1 MEKVY
6 DVLTS
11 GYVSMDHML
20 KIQTPARVG
29 YTSIITNRTN
39 TKINYGGCGV
49 NIACDL
55 SRLGMKA
62 MPMIR
67 VGDDYE
73 QIGFAAFLKENGICT
88 DAVKRVPGEITSVC
102 YLVQD
107 TGGQHITLYYPGSM
121 DGKYAEPLEDKWFL
135 QARLGVVT
143 VGARCDNEEF
153 LQRCK
158 KNNLPLVFSMK
169 GDMEAF
175 PKDFL
180 YELLHYCTIIFT
192 NESERD
198 EIEQL
203 FGIKVTDLLT
213 EGNAKIVVTTL
224 GKNGSVC
231 YAKQGETIQEE
242 FVPICKC
249 GGDIVV
255 DTTGSGDAFVAGF
268 LWGYLSGEDLRRCA
282 MAGTVL
288 SSYVIEKEGCCTNAP
303 SLELLQRRLSLF
315 EQELKPN
322 D

>member
-121 DGKYAEPLEDKWFL
+121 
-135 QARLGVVT
+135 
-143 VGARCDNEEF
+143 
-153 LQRCK
+153 
-158 KNNLPLVFSMK
+158 
-169 GDMEAF
+169 
-175 PKDFL
+175 
-180 YELLHYCTIIFT
+180 
-192 NESERD
+192 
-198 EIEQL
+198 
-203 FGIKVTDLLT
+203 
-213 EGNAKIVVTTL
+213 TTM
-224 GKNGSVC
+224 N
-231 YAKQGETIQEE
+231 
-242 FVPICKC
+242 
-249 GGDIVV
+249 
-255 DTTGSGDAFVAGF
+255 
-268 LWGYLSGEDLRRCA
+268 
-282 MAGTVL
+282 
-288 SSYVIEKEGCCTNAP
+288 
-303 SLELLQRRLSLF
+303 
-315 EQELKPN
+315 
-322 D
+322 

>member
-1 MEKVY
+1 MAKQY

-55 SRLGMKA
+55 SRLGMSA

-73 QIGFAAFLKENGICT
+73 EIGFRAFLEENGIRT
-88 DAVKRVPGEITSVC
+88 DAVTRVPGELTSVC

-107 TGGQHITLYYPGSM
+107 TEGQHITLFYPGAM
-121 DGKYAEPLEDKWFL
+121 DGKYAEPLDDRWF
-135 QARLGVVT
+135 QEARIGVVT

-153 LQRCK
+153 LRRCK
-158 KNNLPLVFSMK
+158 KNGLPLVFSMK
-169 GDMEAF
+169 GDMDAF

-180 YELLHYCTIIFT
+180 HELLHYCTLIFT
-192 NESERD
+192 NETERA
-198 EIEQL
+198 EIEHL
-203 FGIKVTDLLT
+203 FGKKITDLLT
-213 EGNAKIVVTTL
+213 DGNAEIVVTTL
-224 GKNGSVC
+224 GKDGSVC
-231 YAKQGETIQEE
+231 YVKNGETVEE
-242 FVPICKC
+242 IFVPICKC
-249 GGDIVV
+249 GGNIVV

-268 LWGYLSGEDLRRCA
+268 LYGYLNGKSARECA
-282 MAGTVL
+282 MSGTVL

-303 SLELLQRRLSLF
+303 TLELLERRLSLF
-315 EQELKPN
+315 RAETDTTK
-322 D
+322 

>member
-1 MEKVY
+1 MDKIY
-6 DVLTS
+6 DVITG

-29 YTSIITNRTN
+29 YTSIITNSTN

-49 NIACDL
+49 NIACDM
-55 SRLGMKA
+55 SRLGMKT
-62 MPMIR
+62 MPVIR

-73 QIGFAAFLKENGICT
+73 QTGFEQFLKENNIIT
-88 DAVKRVPGEITSVC
+88 DAVRRVPGEITSVC

-107 TGGQHITLYYPGSM
+107 TQGQHITLYYPGSM
-121 DGKYAEPLEDKWFL
+121 DGKYAEPLEDKWFS
-135 QARLGVVT
+135 QARLGVMT
-143 VGARCDNEEF
+143 VGSRCDNEEF

-169 GDMEAF
+169 GDMDAF

-180 YELLHYCTIIFT
+180 YELLHYCAIIFT
-192 NESERD
+192 NESERE
-198 EIEQL
+198 EIERL
-203 FGIKVTDLLT
+203 FGIKITDLFT
-213 EGNAKIVVTTL
+213 EGNADIIVTTF
-224 GKNGSVC
+224 GKKGSISYV
-231 YAKQGETIQEE
+231 KDGDKIREE
-242 FVPICKC
+242 FVPICKS

-268 LWGYLSGEDLRRCA
+268 LWGYLGGEDLRECA

-303 SLELLQRRLSLF
+303 TLDLLKRRMEMF
-315 EQELKPN
+315 RQDLKMSE
-322 D
+322 